1 MSEEIEENVKKTKP
15 EKNNNSKKEKITYSN
30 IQIMM
35 QGKISDKVTLGDTLN
50 PYEDAQR
57 STAIDST
64 VSNYND
70 AKEKAQKIRDLICTG
85 RYDKDLAK
93 YIPGLLELTFQ
104 SMLEDI
110 DTGEK
115 TDHPSYTDMEQLDFQ
130 ILLTK
135 NYYVNRNGIHICF
148 PIKIKKGTNKAS
160 NIDADLIT
168 VNDFF
173 AHWVKEV
180 SITKYGCDKEL
191 HPTFS
196 PYAVYQ
202 YADSMLKHYPK
213 IYLKPLK
220 KLIYIVKSPF
230 IIMKLLWTVETITEQ
245 V

>member
-1 MSEEIEENVKKTKP
+1 
-15 EKNNNSKKEKITYSN
+15 
-30 IQIMM
+30 MM
-35 QGKISDKVTLGDTLN
+35 QGKISNKVTLGETLN
-50 PYEDAQR
+50 PYEDARR

-64 VSNYND
+64 ASNYND

-93 YIPGLLELTFQ
+93 YIPGLLELAFQ
-104 SMLEDI
+104 GMLEDI

-115 TDHPSYTDMEQLDFQ
+115 TAHPSYTDMKKLDFQ

-168 VNDFF
+168 VNNFF

-180 SITKYGCDKEL
+180 SITKYGCNKEL

-196 PYAVYQ
+196 PYEVYQ

-213 IYLKPLK
+213 IRLKPSK

-230 IIMKLLWTVETITEQ
+230 IIMKLLWTIETITEQ